1 MPPRQ
6 QVKVNEEDVIHTMK
20 DGIGSVNFLD
30 RVQQQMKEAMGF
42 SVVVSPLGK
51 IVRYHALLNRLYA
64 IFRPQGSQRQVGKG
78 IEAFVEGVS
87 DWANHRIITCPIFA
101 LSLVTQIFGIASK
114 SELDPQ
120 LSY

>member
-1 MPPRQ
+1 MVWQSISPAEGERAKMPPRQ

-64 IFRPQGSQRQVGKG
+64 IWRPKG
-78 IEAFVEGVS
+78 EIE
-87 DWANHRIITCPIFA
+87 ITDSFNGHYVVR
-101 LSLVTQIFGIASK
+101 LSL
-114 SELDPQ
+114 
-120 LSY
+120 